1 MFYWEGIAIHVD
13 LVTWYLLSL
22 DLQLAELCHI
32 ASVIDTHIFE
42 THGYLL
48 TNLSQPWL
56 STHWLQEFT
65 DAVHPLNNCWGFI
78 NGTVEN
84 IFINRKNLI
93 LQWAQLKHL
102 LNTCLMIQQA
112 ILNLWTSK
120 KSENSSKSSW
130 KNFAKC
136 AQNSVW
142 EHKKQARSL
151 NEYFFFFL

>member
-1 MFYWEGIAIHVD
+1 MPFKFQMKLDDLMDSPLIQLRHYMFYWEGIAIHVD

-22 DLQLAELCHI
+22 DLQLAELCHT

-42 THGYLL
+42 THGHLL
-48 TNLSQPWL
+48 TNLGQPWL

-102 LNTCLMIQQA
+102 LNTCLMI
-112 ILNLWTSK
+112 
-120 KSENSSKSSW
+120 
-130 KNFAKC
+130 
-136 AQNSVW
+136 
-142 EHKKQARSL
+142 
-151 NEYFFFFL
+151 